1 MTLRWF
7 RVRRRDLA
15 CAELVEMVTDYM
27 GGALPDAER
36 RRLESHLTACP
47 HCTHYVAQLRDVL
60 AVAGRLRASDIDA
73 LGATARTELL
83 DAFRAYHDEG

>member
-47 HCTHYVAQLRDVL
+47 HCTHYVL